1 MDPSQGTSWMLNG
14 FKLVNK
20 NFTNVNLGVLT
31 EEKVGQSDRQTTI
44 HNIFANVTKPE
55 RTSSKNWIRVMKE

>member
-1 MDPSQGTSWMLNG
+1 MDPSQGTFWMLNG

-44 HNIFANVTKPE
+44 HNIYLRMLQSP
-55 RTSSKNWIRVMKE
+55 KELYQKIG